1 VIAVSGAIGL
11 SLNNNEC
18 RETSTCPSFYE
29 VKMSRLKQWIVTKYL
44 NLEEQA
50 VRAIETADFYG
61 NLFTERQKFYIA
73 AAFMALFAM
82 AGLYGAVQFIGLVYI
97 MGKLTPDDK

>member
-1 VIAVSGAIGL
+1 
-11 SLNNNEC
+11 
-18 RETSTCPSFYE
+18 
-29 VKMSRLKQWIVTKYL
+29 
-44 NLEEQA
+44 LEEQA

-97 MGKLTPDDK
+97 MGKLTPEDK

>member
-1 VIAVSGAIGL
+1 
-11 SLNNNEC
+11 
-18 RETSTCPSFYE
+18 
-29 VKMSRLKQWIVTKYL
+29 MSRLKQWIVTKYL

>member
-1 VIAVSGAIGL
+1 
-11 SLNNNEC
+11 
-18 RETSTCPSFYE
+18 
-29 VKMSRLKQWIVTKYL
+29 MSKLKDWIVTKYL
-44 NLEEQA
+44 NFEAQA

-73 AAFMALFAM
+73 AAFMGLFAM
-82 AGLYGAVQFIGLVYI
+82 AGLYGAVQFVGLVYI

>member
-1 VIAVSGAIGL
+1 
-11 SLNNNEC
+11 
-18 RETSTCPSFYE
+18 
-29 VKMSRLKQWIVTKYL
+29 MSRLKQWVVTKYL

-73 AAFMALFAM
+73 ATFMALLAM
-82 AGLYGAVQFIGLVYI
+82 AGVYGAVHFIGLVYI
-97 MGKLTPDDK
+97 MGKLTPEDKDEN